1 MTNVSF
7 GGLLVVAAIALA
19 APLLVSLFPK
29 ARIPADVVAIV
40 AGIVVGP
47 SVLDWVRVDTPIGVL
62 ALLGLA
68 FLLFLAGAELDLD
81 RLRGPLLRLAGTG
94 FLVSVGIGVLAGFA
108 FHAVGFVRSPFLL
121 AVALSATSLGLV
133 VPILKDAGQLE
144 RDLGQLVV
152 AAASVADFGAILLLS
167 FFFSE
172 SGGGIWVKLL
182 LVGGL
187 VLLVV
192 AVALGLSRVNMS
204 TGVSALLTR
213 LQDTTAE
220 IRVRIAIVLLVAF
233 VAVAQRIGLE
243 AILGAFL
250 AGAILAATDRD
261 VMSHPHFR
269 AKLDAIG
276 YGFLVPVFFVASGI
290 RFDLHAL
297 TSSPSAFVRVPLFL
311 LALLVV
317 RGLPA
322 ALYVRRVGRR
332 ATLAAGLLQAT
343 SLPFLVTAVQI
354 GLATGKVGPAT
365 GAALIFAGL
374 LSVVLFP
381 VGALTLL
388 GRSQPAAPTVPA
400 GEELDG
406 VGDLGGRAAAD
417 QAGQMGHQPVR

>member
-1 MTNVSF
+1 MTTVSF
-7 GGLLVVAAIALA
+7 AGLLVVAVIALG
-19 APLLVSLFPK
+19 APLLVSLAPR
-29 ARIPADVVAIV
+29 ARIPADVVEIV

-47 SVLDWVRVDTPIGVL
+47 SVLGWLRMDTPIGVL

-68 FLLFLAGAELDLD
+68 FLLFLAGAELDLG
-81 RLRGPLLRLAGTG
+81 RLRGRLLRLAGAG
-94 FLVSVGIGVLAGFA
+94 FALSVGIGVLAGLA
-108 FHAVGFVRSPFLL
+108 FHAVGYVRSPFLL
-121 AVALSATSLGLV
+121 AIALSATSLGLV

-172 SGGGIWVKLL
+172 SGSGPAVKLL
-182 LVGGL
+182 LIGGL
-187 VLLVV
+187 ALLVVVV
-192 AVALGLSRVNMS
+192 AVALLRLNRSR
-204 TGVSALLTR
+204 GAGALLVR

-220 IRVRIAIVLLVAF
+220 IRVRVAVVLLVAF

-250 AGAILAATDRD
+250 AGAILAATDRET
-261 VMSHPHFR
+261 MSHPHFR

-276 YGFLVPVFFVASGI
+276 YGFLVPVFFVASGL

-297 TSSPSAFVRVPLFL
+297 TSSPSAFARVPLFL

-322 ALYVRRVGRR
+322 ALYARRVGRR
-332 ATLAAGLLQAT
+332 ATAAAGLLQAT

-354 GLATGKVGPAT
+354 GLSTDTLSAAT

-381 VGALTLL
+381 VGALALL
-388 GRSQPAAPTVPA
+388 GSGGAAEVPEPSSPKERVEPT
-400 GEELDG
+400 
-406 VGDLGGRAAAD
+406 
-417 QAGQMGHQPVR
+417 

>member
-1 MTNVSF
+1 MTDVSF
-7 GGLLVVAAIALA
+7 GGLLVVAVIALT
-19 APLLVSLFPK
+19 APLLVSLAPR

-47 SVLDWVRVDTPIGVL
+47 SVLGWVRVDMPIGVL

-81 RLRGPLLRLAGTG
+81 RLRGPLLRLAGSG
-94 FLVSVGIGVLAGFA
+94 FVVSVVIGVLAGLA
-108 FHAVGFVRSPFLL
+108 FHAVGYVSNPSLL
-121 AVALSATSLGLV
+121 AIALSATSLGLV

-167 FFFSE
+167 FFFSS
-172 SGGGIWVKLL
+172 SGSGPAVKLVL
-182 LVGGL
+182 LAGL

-192 AVALGLSRVNMS
+192 AVAVALSRVTMS
-204 TGVSALLTR
+204 TGIDALLTR

-250 AGAILAATDRD
+250 AGGILAATDRQA
-261 VMSHPHFR
+261 MSHPHFR
-269 AKLDAIG
+269 AKLEGIG
-276 YGFLVPVFFVASGI
+276 YGFVVPVFFVASGI

-297 TSSPSAFVRVPLFL
+297 TGNPSAFLRVPLFL
-311 LALLVV
+311 LALLLV

-322 ALYVRRVGRR
+322 VLYARRVGRR
-332 ATLAAGLLQAT
+332 ATVAAGLLQAT

-354 GLATGKVGPAT
+354 GLSTGTLSAAT
-365 GAALIFAGL
+365 GAALVFAGL

-381 VGALTLL
+381 VGALAVLS
-388 GRSQPAAPTVPA
+388 RQQSAAPQVDPA
-400 GEELDG
+400 GKPAMS
-406 VGDLGGRAAAD
+406 RPSAA
-417 QAGQMGHQPVR
+417 G

>member
-1 MTNVSF
+1 MTSVSF
-7 GGLLVVAAIALA
+7 GGLLVVALIALA
-19 APLLVSLFPK
+19 APLLVSLAPR

-47 SVLDWVRVDTPIGVL
+47 SVLGWVKLDTPIGVL

-68 FLLFLAGAELDLD
+68 FLLFLAGAELDLN

-94 FLVSVGIGVLAGFA
+94 FLISVGIGVIAGLA
-108 FHAVGFVRSPFLL
+108 FHAAGYVRSPFLL

-172 SGGGIWVKLL
+172 SGSGIAVKLV

-187 VLLVV
+187 VLLVA
-192 AVALGLSRVNMS
+192 AVALGLSRLNMS
-204 TGVSALLTR
+204 MGVSALLTR

-220 IRVRIAIVLLVAF
+220 IRVRIAIVLLVGF
-233 VAVAQRIGLE
+233 VAVAQKIGLE

-261 VMSHPHFR
+261 TMSHPHFR

-290 RFDLHAL
+290 RFDLQAL
-297 TSSPSAFVRVPLFL
+297 TDSPSAFARVPLFL

-322 ALYVRRVGRR
+322 ALYTRRVGRR
-332 ATLAAGLLQAT
+332 SSVAAGLLQAT

-354 GLATGKVGPAT
+354 GLSTGTVSPAT

-374 LSVVLFP
+374 LSVVIFP
-381 VGALTLL
+381 VGALALL
-388 GRSQPAAPTVPA
+388 GRGTAAEPTDDGLPLRQPSPA
-400 GEELDG
+400 
-406 VGDLGGRAAAD
+406 
-417 QAGQMGHQPVR
+417 

>member
-1 MTNVSF
+1 MTTVSF
-7 GGLLVVAAIALA
+7 AGLLVVAVIALA
-19 APLLVSLFPK
+19 APLLVSLAPK
-29 ARIPADVVAIV
+29 ARIPADVVEIV
-40 AGIVVGP
+40 AGIAVGP
-47 SVLDWVRVDTPIGVL
+47 SVLGWLRVDTPIGVL

-68 FLLFLAGAELDLD
+68 FLLFLAGAELDLG
-81 RLRGPLLRLAGTG
+81 RLRGQLLRLAGAG
-94 FLVSVGIGVLAGFA
+94 FGLSVGIGVLAGLA
-108 FHAVGFVRSPFLL
+108 FHAVGYVRSPFLL
-121 AVALSATSLGLV
+121 AIALSATSLGLV

-144 RDLGQLVV
+144 RELGQLVV

-172 SGGGIWVKLL
+172 SGSGPAVKLL
-182 LVGGL
+182 LLGGL
-187 VLLVV
+187 ALLVV
-192 AVALGLSRVNMS
+192 VVAVGLLRVNRS
-204 TGVSALLTR
+204 RGAGALLVR

-220 IRVRIAIVLLVAF
+220 IRVRVAVVLLVAF

-250 AGAILAATDRD
+250 AGAILAATDRET
-261 VMSHPHFR
+261 MSHPHFR

-276 YGFLVPVFFVASGI
+276 YGFLVPVFFVASGL

-297 TSSPSAFVRVPLFL
+297 TGSPSAFARVPLFL

-322 ALYVRRVGRR
+322 GLYARRVGRR
-332 ATLAAGLLQAT
+332 ATAAAGLLQAT

-354 GLATGKVGPAT
+354 GLSTGTLSAAT

-381 VGALTLL
+381 VGALVLL
-388 GRSQPAAPTVPA
+388 GPSGAAEVPRPDERVDEAASEREPT
-400 GEELDG
+400 
-406 VGDLGGRAAAD
+406 
-417 QAGQMGHQPVR
+417 